1 MKGCI
6 HLATRNIKKLS
17 DFEKK
22 LTQLLNKVDYSEM
35 DFGELQLKENG
46 DGFEPSQSDLIEDL
60 IRKLET
66 TIVQL
71 KDAKETYTQTHLQTK
86 LQDILNDGGD
96 EANTLIAILNGNGV
110 AETTTETSQNKDT
123 SSTLTE

>member
-1 MKGCI
+1 M
-6 HLATRNIKKLS
+6 ATRNIKKLS

-96 EANTLIAILNGNGV
+96 EANTLIAILNGNGI

>member
-1 MKGCI
+1 M
-6 HLATRNIKKLS
+6 ATRNIKKLS

-60 IRKLET
+60 IHKLET

>member
-1 MKGCI
+1 M
-6 HLATRNIKKLS
+6 ATRNIKKLS

>member
-1 MKGCI
+1 M
-6 HLATRNIKKLS
+6 ATRNIKRLS

-35 DFGELQLKENG
+35 DFGELKLKENG

-86 LQDILNDGGD
+86 LQDILSDGGD

>member
-1 MKGCI
+1 M
-6 HLATRNIKKLS
+6 ATRNIKKLS

-60 IRKLET
+60 ITKLET

>member
-1 MKGCI
+1 M
-6 HLATRNIKKLS
+6 ATRNIKKLS

-46 DGFEPSQSDLIEDL
+46 DGFEPSQSNLIEDL
-60 IRKLET
+60 ITKLET

-110 AETTTETSQNKDT
+110 AETTTETLQNKDT

>member
-1 MKGCI
+1 M
-6 HLATRNIKKLS
+6 ATRNIKKLS

-110 AETTTETSQNKDT
+110 AETATETSQNKDT